1 MAAEILT
8 AAEVAEI
15 LRVEETTVGDWAR
28 QGRIPSFKLGRLRR
42 YSRTAIRL
50 YVAQIAT
57 DSDG

>member
-15 LRVEETTVGDWAR
+15 LRVEEATVGDWAR

-42 YSRTAIRL
+42 YSRTAIHL
-50 YVAQIAT
+50 YLADIAA
-57 DSDG
+57 DSHG